1 MRSLVAI
8 LIATTAC
15 VKSGQVVDTRPLPHK
30 SIDLRHLCTS
40 EFRDLC
46 TPVQQ
51 EAPLKIDTNLTT
63 PAHGH
68 AFG

>member
-1 MRSLVAI
+1 MRTLLSI

-15 VKSGQVVDTRPLPHK
+15 VKSGQVVERPLPHK

-46 TPVQQ
+46 TPIQQ
-51 EAPLKIDTNLTT
+51 EAPLKIDTNLTM